1 METKNDVLEGIPL
14 AETTPVTGDY
24 AELVVQVQDIN
35 VKLDTLCNISVV
47 LLVGLGIV
55 AGVLCS
61 NIFSR
66 YFRS

>member
-14 AETTPVTGDY
+14 VETTPVTGDY

-35 VKLDTLCNISVV
+35 IKLDTLCNISVV

-55 AGVLCS
+55 VGVLCS